1 MLKSDRAC
9 RCNPGCTLER
19 SPNGVHV
26 ITSVKGGGTADR
38 GGVKAGMV
46 LLAINGRDIKGL
58 GMKDVRQLS
67 VGVVG
72 STVKVVLKPS
82 INAPSFEE
90 RELIRFA
97 SAPDAAD
104 DGDRTFDS
112 RGKLHSDRR

>member
-1 MLKSDRAC
+1 
-9 RCNPGCTLER
+9 
-19 SPNGVHV
+19 
-26 ITSVKGGGTADR
+26 
-38 GGVKAGMV
+38 MV